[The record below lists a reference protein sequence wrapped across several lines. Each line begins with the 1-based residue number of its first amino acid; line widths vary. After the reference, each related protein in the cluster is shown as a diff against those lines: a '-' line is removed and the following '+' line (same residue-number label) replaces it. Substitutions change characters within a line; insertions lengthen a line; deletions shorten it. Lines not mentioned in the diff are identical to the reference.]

1 MRVATRDAQQTK
13 SDRICVQLCLGLRCT
28 RAVGGHLA
36 MFDVVGELFA
46 ESWTALVQVIG
57 KVNLVLFLYRF
68 ATIQ

>member
-1 MRVATRDAQQTK
+1 
-13 SDRICVQLCLGLRCT
+13 
-28 RAVGGHLA
+28 

-57 KVNLVLFLYRF
+57 KVNLVLFVYRF